1 MPFRNLPPINEDKT
15 VNAFIEIPMGSHVK
29 YEYSEDF
36 KCIEVDRFSMTTMG
50 YPCNYGSIHNTLGGD
65 GDPLD
70 VLVITRFP
78 LVPNCII
85 KCRVIGVLLMTD
97 ESGQDEKIICLPT
110 VKADKFYEK
119 IHSYKDL
126 PEIEIDKIK
135 HFFERYKDLD
145 HGKWVKI
152 DQWQD
157 EKEAFKIIE
166 EGIQKFNSSKAK

>member
-1 MPFRNLPPINEDKT
+1 MPFKNLPPINNDKT
-15 VNAFIEIPMGSHVK
+15 INAFIEIPMYSNVK
-29 YEYSEDF
+29 YEYNEDF
-36 KCIEVDRFSMTTMG
+36 KIIEVDRFSMTTMG

-70 VLVITRFP
+70 VLVLTRFP
-78 LVPNCII
+78 LIPNCII
-85 KCRVIGVLLMTD
+85 KARVIGVLLMTD
-97 ESGQDEKIICLPT
+97 ESGTDEKILCVPM

-126 PEIEIDKIK
+126 PEIELDKIK

-152 DQWQD
+152 DKWQD
-157 EKEAFKIIE
+157 ENEAMKVIE
-166 EGIQKFNSSKAK
+166 KSIEKFNSCGK